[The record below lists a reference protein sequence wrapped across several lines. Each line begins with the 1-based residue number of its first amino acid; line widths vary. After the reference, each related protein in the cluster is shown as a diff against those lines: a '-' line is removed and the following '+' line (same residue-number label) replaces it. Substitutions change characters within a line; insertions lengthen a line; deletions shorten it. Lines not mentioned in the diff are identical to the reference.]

1 MSFLA
6 HCCFSRL
13 PLNSW
18 IHTRAQI
25 RIPFIS
31 GEKNRNT
38 RPAILEHL
46 AGHIAPDRSPSEIYD
61 VVVIGAGVIGNFVA
75 YELSKYNLKIKIVE
89 KCADVGFG
97 MSKGHDGI
105 LHVLQ
110 LPFGSLKSKL
120 CLRGNKMYDDVA
132 QELSVPL
139 KRTSTIVLSTS
150 TLQVLLIPLLRLYLA
165 HNLKGFD
172 VRTISSKELSKV
184 EPNLRRPKRSLV
196 VDGYGLIDPFEL
208 HWRLRESNELNGVEY
223 QFDTVVDEIKVLEDG
238 SVRVGCVSV
247 ETPRE
252 DAVRF
257 VVNAAGAS
265 AQDIASTLDDKYDVK
280 FDKGVSVVYSEAVSN
295 HIIAPLTLRQSSET
309 KGGGALLTYDGKSIW
324 GPNLVPI
331 SSSED
336 LSVSERDVSEIEEK
350 FGRLFKSTPKVRL
363 NAYSG
368 IRVIEQ
374 SNDFIIAF
382 SKRSTKVI
390 NCIGVSSPGYTAA
403 PAIAK
408 LVAEMI
414 SPKEPRF
421 RPKQVP
427 KSYDR
432 TEEMLTGTKGE
443 DLGQWGNIL
452 SPETGV
458 SEAEVRQA
466 VRRGARTLDAIIH
479 STKFSYDKGQ
489 GGDSLFRVIEVM
501 ADELGIDPSE
511 VSKRGRSSWLLI
523 KKE

>member
-1 MSFLA
+1 
-6 HCCFSRL
+6 
-13 PLNSW
+13 
-18 IHTRAQI
+18 
-25 RIPFIS
+25 
-31 GEKNRNT
+31 
-38 RPAILEHL
+38 LEHL
-46 AGHIAPDRSPSEIYD
+46 AGHIAPDRSPSETYD
-61 VVVIGAGVIGNFVA
+61 AVVIGAGVIGNFVA
-75 YELSKYNLKIKIVE
+75 YELSKYDLKIKIVE

-120 CLRGNKMYDDVA
+120 CLLGNKMYDDA
-132 QELSVPL
+132 ARELSVPL

-150 TLQVLLIPLLRLYLA
+150 TLQVLLVPLLRLYLA
-165 HNLKGFD
+165 RNLEGFD
-172 VRTISSKELSKV
+172 VRTISSKELSKI
-184 EPNLRRPKRSLV
+184 EPNLRRPRRSLV

-223 QFDTVVDEIKVLEDG
+223 QFDTAVKEIRVQEDG
-238 SVRVGCVSV
+238 SVHVGCVSG
-247 ETPRE
+247 EKPRE
-252 DAVRF
+252 YVARF

-265 AQDIASTLDDKYDVK
+265 AQDIASTLDDKYEVK

-382 SKRSTKVI
+382 SKRSMRVV
-390 NCIGVSSPGYTAA
+390 NCVGVSSPGYTAA

-408 LVAEMI
+408 LVAEMLF
-414 SPKEPRF
+414 PKQSAF
-421 RPKQVP
+421 RPRNRKIP
-427 KSYDR
+427 ESYVR
-432 TEEMLTGTKGE
+432 TEEMLTRTKGE

-479 STKFSYDKGQ
+479 CTKFSYDKGQ
-489 GGDSLFRVIEVM
+489 GGDSLFRVIYVM
-501 ADELGIDPSE
+501 ADELGIDPSK
-511 VSKRGRSSWLLI
+511 VSKRGGKSSWLLI

>member
-1 MSFLA
+1 
-6 HCCFSRL
+6 
-13 PLNSW
+13 
-18 IHTRAQI
+18 
-25 RIPFIS
+25 
-31 GEKNRNT
+31 
-38 RPAILEHL
+38 LEHL
-46 AGHIAPDRSPSEIYD
+46 ATTKAPDQNLSEACD
-61 VVVIGAGVIGNFVA
+61 VVIIGAGVVGNFVA
-75 YELSKYNLKIKIVE
+75 YELSKYELKIKIVE

-120 CLRGNKMYDDVA
+120 CLEGNKMYDKVA
-132 QELSVPL
+132 LELSVPL
-139 KRTSTIVLSTS
+139 KRTSTIILSTS
-150 TLQVLLIPLLRLYLA
+150 ALQVLLVPFLRFYLA
-165 HNLKGFD
+165 HNLKGFN
-172 VRTISSKELSKV
+172 VRTISSKELSRA
-184 EPNLRRPKRSLV
+184 EPNLRRPRRSLV

-223 QFDTVVDEIKVLEDG
+223 QFDTAVKEITLLEDD
-238 SVRVGCVSV
+238 SVCIECVSG
-247 ETPRE
+247 ETPQNYV
-252 DAVRF
+252 AKF
-257 VVNAAGAS
+257 VINASGAS
-265 AQDIASTLDDKYDVK
+265 AQDIASTLGDKYFVK

-295 HIIAPLTLRQSSET
+295 HIIAPLALRQSSET

-336 LSVSERDVSEIEEK
+336 LSVSEKDVSEIEEK
-350 FGRLFKSTPKVRL
+350 FGRLFKSMPKIRL

-368 IRVIEQ
+368 IRAIEE

-382 SKRSTKVI
+382 SKRSTKVVH
-390 NCIGVSSPGYTAA
+390 CVGVSSPGYTAA

-414 SPKEPRF
+414 SQE
-421 RPKQVP
+421 
-427 KSYDR
+427 KSNLRSKNRGIPESYIR
-432 TEEMLTGTKGE
+432 TEERLTEVKGE

-466 VRRGARTLDAIIH
+466 VRRGARTLDAIIQR
-479 STKFSYDKGQ
+479 TKFTYEKAQ

-501 ADELGIDPSE
+501 ADELRIDPSE
-511 VSKRGRSSWLLI
+511 VSKQGGISSWLLI
-523 KKE
+523 RKE